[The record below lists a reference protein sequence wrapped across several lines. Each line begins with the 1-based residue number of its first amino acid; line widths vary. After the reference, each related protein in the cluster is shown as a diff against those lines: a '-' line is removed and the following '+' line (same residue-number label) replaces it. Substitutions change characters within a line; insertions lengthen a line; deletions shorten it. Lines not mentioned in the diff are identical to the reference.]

1 MFLCLLCLCVYTDDI
16 MRRLLPLIALLAF
29 VTVYANQQR
38 VKISPGFF
46 TGKDYLDMSDTE
58 KRAYATGE
66 INGMLVAPF
75 FGAPEENVNWLKACT
90 GKMSDEQ
97 LASILTRFIHEQPDQ
112 MPANLNVVTF
122 NAVRDACRKLPN

>member
-1 MFLCLLCLCVYTDDI
+1 
-16 MRRLLPLIALLAF
+16 MRRFLPLIAFAAV

-66 INGMLVAPF
+66 INGMLVAPL
-75 FGAPEENVNWLKACT
+75 FGAPEENLNWLKTCT

-97 LASILTRFIHEQPDQ
+97 LATILTRFIREQPDQ
-112 MPANLNVVTF
+112 MQANLNVATF
-122 NAVRDACRKLPN
+122 NAMRDACRKLPN

>member
-1 MFLCLLCLCVYTDDI
+1 
-16 MRRLLPLIALLAF
+16 MRRLLPLITLLAF

-75 FGAPEENVNWLKACT
+75 FGAPEENLNWLKACT

-97 LASILTRFIHEQPDQ
+97 LASIVTRFIREQPDEMQ
-112 MPANLNVVTF
+112 VNLNVVTF
-122 NAVRDACRKLPN
+122 SAVRDACRKPSN

>member
-1 MFLCLLCLCVYTDDI
+1 
-16 MRRLLPLIALLAF
+16 MRRLFPLIAILAF

-66 INGMLVAPF
+66 INGMLVAPL
-75 FGAPEENVNWLKACT
+75 FGAPEENLNWLKTCT

-97 LASILTRFIHEQPDQ
+97 LASTITRFIREQPDQ
-112 MPANLNVVTF
+112 MQTNLNVVTF

>member
-1 MFLCLLCLCVYTDDI
+1 MK
-16 MRRLLPLIALLAF
+16 RLLPLVALLAV
-29 VTVYANQQR
+29 VTIYANQQR

-75 FGAPEENVNWLKACT
+75 FGAPEENLDWLKRCT
-90 GKMSDEQ
+90 VKMSDEQ
-97 LASILTRFIHEQPDQ
+97 LASILTRFIREQPDQ
-112 MPANLNVVTF
+112 MQTSLNVVTF
-122 NAVRDACRKLPN
+122 NAVRDECRKSSN